1 MGERVRTLLRII
13 NWESLKSLKIGIII
27 ILIQYQVIKS
37 LSDCTFK
44 QLKTLN
50 LSNLSLI

>member
-27 ILIQYQVIKS
+27 ILIQYQG
-37 LSDCTFK
+37 LSPY
-44 QLKTLN
+44 QIV
-50 LSNLSLI
+50 LSNN